1 MVIQRLLADGGASGI
16 GRDIVSVS
24 GDGAEADADWGD
36 LWTPETYVG
45 LLRTGNFASPER
57 AGLDQPREY
66 TVPDGLELNHW
77 AAAGNWTLGAEGA
90 VLNEAGG
97 RVAFRFH
104 ARDLHL
110 VMGSLTGGEVRFRVT
125 VDGEP
130 AGAAHGV
137 DVDKD
142 GLGTASQR
150 RLYQLIRQPLPVAD
164 REFQIEFLDPGA
176 AVYAFTFG

>member
-1 MVIQRLLADGGASGI
+1 MWEAFANHYWPALYLADIDGHIRYHHYGEGEYAHTEMVIQRLLADGGASGI
-16 GRDIVSVS
+16 GRDIVSVR

-57 AGLDQPREY
+57 AALDQPREY
-66 TVPDGLELNHW
+66 TVPAGLELNHW
-77 AAAGNWTLGAEGA
+77 AAAGDWTLGAEGA

-110 VMGSLTGGEVRFRVT
+110 VMG
-125 VDGEP
+125 P
-130 AGAAHGV
+130 
-137 DVDKD
+137 
-142 GLGTASQR
+142 
-150 RLYQLIRQPLPVAD
+150 
-164 REFQIEFLDPGA
+164 
-176 AVYAFTFG
+176 